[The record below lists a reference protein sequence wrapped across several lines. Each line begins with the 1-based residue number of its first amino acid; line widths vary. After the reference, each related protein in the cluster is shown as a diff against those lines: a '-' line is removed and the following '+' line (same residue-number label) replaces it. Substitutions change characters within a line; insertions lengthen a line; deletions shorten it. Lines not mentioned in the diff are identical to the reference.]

1 MIIDQIVLLIQIIIF
16 FVFVKKIKNGLDSQ
30 MNVEMRLYGYSM
42 AHYRSQ
48 IKIIN
53 NLKFVLKFYALF
65 KVITLIY
72 AILNFILNKGYS
84 ERDQI
89 NER

>member
-1 MIIDQIVLLIQIIIF
+1 
-16 FVFVKKIKNGLDSQ
+16 

-48 IKIIN
+48 LKIIN

-65 KVITLIY
+65 KVLSLIY
-72 AILNFILNKGYS
+72 AILNFALNKGYT
-84 ERDQI
+84 EEDRINDRQI
-89 NER
+89 YFSTY